1 MSVLEGELCGLG
13 DETEIRSACLCGI
26 IFFTYEHE
34 QIPMKAYNNTWRK
47 LSISIPIN
55 LYGSCS
61 LVHHNL
67 CWAFSSGLITKP
79 VI

>member
-13 DETEIRSACLCGI
+13 DETEIRSACSCGI
-26 IFFTYEHE
+26 IFFTYEYE
-34 QIPMKAYNNTWRK
+34 QIPMTAYNNTWIK

-55 LYGSCS
+55 LNGSCS

-67 CWAFSSGLITKP
+67 CWAFSFGLITKP